1 MAVLDGDILRI
12 SVNFELGDGTQ
23 YQNIYHM
30 IRDGTD
36 VVSDA
41 AHVLAIKG
49 RMENMYDELIGAVLN
64 DVVSRLSFVDR
75 IEFNEI
81 TDQWEV
87 VENIGTFTTSF
98 TPVNAGEGLPY
109 QSAPYIIFKTQR
121 PKSVGKKFLFP
132 FAEDQQDE
140 TILTGGAVAAMVA
153 FGVFVLASLELGGD
167 ATLTMGIVRTGIQ
180 TFLNFLVAVVNDIIG
195 SQRRRRP
202 GVGA

>member
-1 MAVLDGDILRI
+1 MSVLDGDILRI
-12 SVNFELGDGTQ
+12 SANFELGDGTQ

-30 IRDGTD
+30 VRDGTD

-49 RMENMYDELIGAVLN
+49 RLENMYDELVSQVLD
-64 DVVSRLSFVDR
+64 DVTPQLSFVDR
-75 IEFNEI
+75 VEFNEI
-81 TDQWEV
+81 TNQWEV
-87 VENIGTFTTSF
+87 VENIGTLTLSF
-98 TPVNAGEGLPY
+98 TPVNAGDGLPY
-109 QSAPYIIFKTQR
+109 QASPYIIFKTQR

-132 FAEDQQDE
+132 YAESEQNE
-140 TILTGGAVAAMVA
+140 TLLVAGAVTAMVA

-167 ATLTMGIVRTGIQ
+167 ATLTMGIPRTGFN
-180 TFLNFLVAVVNDIIG
+180 TFLNFLVAVVNDVIG